1 MQQNVNYVNNIL
13 FTGSVKPALHP
24 VKQTPAN
31 SELLQLRVPP
41 NETQQT
47 NDNSQHHKR
56 HQ

>member
-1 MQQNVNYVNNIL
+1 MSTTFL
-13 FTGSVKPALHP
+13 FTGSVKPAPHP
-24 VKQTPAN
+24 VTHTPAH
-31 SELLQLRVPP
+31 SAFLQLRVPP